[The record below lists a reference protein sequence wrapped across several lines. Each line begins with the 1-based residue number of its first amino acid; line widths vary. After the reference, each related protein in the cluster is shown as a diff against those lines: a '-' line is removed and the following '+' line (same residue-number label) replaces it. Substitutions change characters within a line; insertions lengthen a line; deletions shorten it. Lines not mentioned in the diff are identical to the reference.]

1 LDENPGV
8 ATDPPAQE
16 SKSHRDLRRS
26 VRRDVENLLN
36 TRQRALSW
44 PKNMQELDCSLLSYG
59 IPDFAAINLGSAE
72 GRDEVRRVLEL
83 TIRRNE
89 PRFQNIK
96 ITLLDNVEPL
106 DRGRRFRIEA
116 PLRVEPTPE
125 PVTFDSVLEPVTG
138 NFELKG
144 RDRD

>member
-1 LDENPGV
+1 
-8 ATDPPAQE
+8 
-16 SKSHRDLRRS
+16 
-26 VRRDVENLLN
+26 VRRDLENLLN

-44 PKNMQELDCSLLSYG
+44 PKNLQELDCSLVSYG

-106 DRGRRFRIEA
+106 DRVLRFRIEA
-116 PLRVEPTPE
+116 LLRVEPTPE